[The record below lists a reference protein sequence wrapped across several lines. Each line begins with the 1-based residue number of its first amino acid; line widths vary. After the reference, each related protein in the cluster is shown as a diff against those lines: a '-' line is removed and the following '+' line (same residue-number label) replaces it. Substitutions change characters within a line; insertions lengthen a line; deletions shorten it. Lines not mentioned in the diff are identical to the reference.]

1 MIDENFDFFAS
12 LFVLVGAFLCFAAAI
27 ALVRFPD
34 VLTKMHAIT
43 KPQVLGLI
51 SITVGMALSLR
62 TWWAIGLC
70 LLIIS
75 LQLLTAPVSANMVAR
90 SASRSGL
97 IEDQEL
103 LVNQLAD
110 DLREMG
116 YSRETTD

>member
-1 MIDENFDFFAS
+1 MTDTYFDFVAS
-12 LFVLVGAFLCFAAAI
+12 LFVLVGALLCFAAAV

-51 SITVGMALSLR
+51 SIAIGIALSLR
-62 TWWAIGLC
+62 TWWAVGLS
-70 LLIIS
+70 LLIIA

-97 IEDQEL
+97 ADEQDL
-103 LVNQLAD
+103 LVNHLAE
-110 DLREMG
+110 DLKEMG
-116 YSRETTD
+116 YSREEK